1 MSFVLSGPAWWR
13 QLKQTHDPSGA
24 GVINCHMWMNKG
36 AILKPFVVFVN
47 VFHLS
52 LKRPNDFV
60 VSWCMWLVALQNE
73 GNSSQLYISIYF
85 PECLVFSFG
94 GSEFTFFST
103 FVLHMQAKYL
113 ISIKTQH
120 QFSQPYSQPAYTSFP
135 TWEPKAKIKSGI
147 SAACEIKATVLSS
160 TSSLTS
166 V

>member
-1 MSFVLSGPAWWR
+1 MSFVLSGLAWWR

-73 GNSSQLYISIYF
+73 GNSSQLYISIHF

-94 GSEFTFFST
+94 GRELAFSIR
-103 FVLHMQAKYL
+103 LLYICKQN
-113 ISIKTQH
+113 
-120 QFSQPYSQPAYTSFP
+120 SQSQLKHSTSFHSHP
-135 TWEPKAKIKSGI
+135 HNLHVMSFFIWKSTTKTNSEI
-147 SAACEIKATVLSS
+147 FSLCEIKDSQLYQQ
-160 TSSLTS
+160 
-166 V
+166 